1 MKYST
6 IYKPLVAAL
15 VAGIAVSCTPT
26 IDEPTLSGGQASFT
40 KYVAIGNSLTAGYA
54 DGGVY
59 REGQLVSYPNL
70 LAEQFKKVGGG
81 NFIQPLYTEA
91 AVNGTGYLKMTGFNA
106 QGRPVLVPVTN
117 SLGVVGVQQTAGG
130 VTPLY
135 QKFTGANQNLGVP
148 GIRVSDIVT
157 PGYGLKNP
165 LGFNPHYERL
175 LADGSTTPYLDY
187 VKTQLAGATF
197 YTCWLGNNDAL
208 GYATTGGVT
217 PLTPQAAFTANY
229 TQLVNTLKGATGAK
243 GVVVNIPNVTAVPFL
258 NTVTFAAVS
267 PQLALARA
275 GVKDGLRRGLPAAIS
290 GNAQLMGIIEAEV
303 DKVMDSVY
311 IEYVLPDGVTRR
323 PIGARTS
330 DLFILTATDSL
341 GSTKAT
347 SFLPMPAGFP
357 IPAIPITFP
366 QGFSRLNPLK
376 HQMVLD
382 RFEIARANAAVTGYN
397 TTIAQLAAANNIPV
411 LNVNAVFDE
420 IRTKGR
426 NINGV
431 VLSASYI
438 SGGLFSLD
446 GVHPTPRGYAV
457 IANEFINLINR
468 TYGATVPT
476 VDPLSYNGVMIK
488 P

>member
-6 IYKPLVAAL
+6 IYKPVVTAL

-59 REGQLVSYPNL
+59 REGQLNSYPNL
-70 LAEQFKKVGGG
+70 LAQQFKKVGGG
-81 NFIQPLYTEA
+81 DFIQPLYTEA
-91 AVNGTGYLKMTGFNA
+91 GANGTGYLKMTGFNA
-106 QGRPVLVPVTN
+106 QGRPVLASVTTG
-117 SLGVVGVQQTAGG
+117 LGVVGVQQTATGI
-130 VTPLY
+130 TPLY

-148 GIRVSDIVT
+148 GIRVSAI
-157 PGYGLKNP
+157 
-165 LGFNPHYERL
+165 GFNPNYERL
-175 LADGSTTPYLDY
+175 LADGATTAYLDY
-187 VKTQLAGATF
+187 VKAQLAGATF

-217 PLTPQAAFTANY
+217 PLTTQALFTTNY
-229 TQLVNTLKGATGAK
+229 TQLVTALKAVAGAK
-243 GVVVNIPNVTAVPFL
+243 GVVANVPNVTAVPFL

-290 GNAQLMGIIEAEV
+290 GNAQLMGIVEAEV
-303 DKVMDSVY
+303 DKVMDSMY
-311 IEYVLPDGVTRR
+311 IALPDGR
-323 PIGARTS
+323 PIGARSS

-341 GSTKAT
+341 GSTKVT

-366 QGFSRLNPLK
+366 KGFSRLNPLN
-376 HQMVLD
+376 HPLVLD
-382 RFEIARANAAVTGYN
+382 RFEIIRANTAVAGYN
-397 TTIAQLAAANNIPV
+397 ATIAQIAAANNIPV
-411 LNVNAVFDE
+411 LNVNAIFDE
-420 IRTKGR
+420 IRAKGR

-431 VLSASYI
+431 VLSASYV

-457 IANEFINLINR
+457 ITNEFINLINR

>member
-59 REGQLVSYPNL
+59 REGQLNSYPNL
-70 LAEQFKKVGGG
+70 LAQQFKKVGGG
-81 NFIQPLYTEA
+81 DFIQPLYTEA
-91 AVNGTGYLKMTGFNA
+91 AANGTGYLKMTGFDA
-106 QGRPVLVPVTN
+106 QGSPVLVPVTTG
-117 SLGVVGVQQTAGG
+117 LGVVGLQGS
-130 VTPLY
+130 TPLY

-148 GIRVSDIVT
+148 GIRIENILST
-157 PGYGLKNP
+157 EYGDKTKAN
-165 LGFNPHYERL
+165 FNANYERL
-175 LADGSTTPYLDY
+175 LSDGSTTSYLDY

-217 PLTPQAAFTANY
+217 PLTPQGTFTTNY
-229 TQLVNTLKGATGAK
+229 TQLVTVLKSVTGAK
-243 GVVVNIPNVTAVPFL
+243 GVIANVPNVTSVPFL

-275 GVKDGLRRGLPAAIS
+275 GVKAAVQDGLPDAIKN
-290 GNAQLMGIIEAEV
+290 NAQLVGIINAEI

-311 IEYVLPDGVTRR
+311 IALPDGR
-323 PIGARTS
+323 PIGARAT
-330 DLFILTATDSL
+330 DLFTLTSRTAL
-341 GSTKAT
+341 GSVNRT
-347 SFLPMPAGFP
+347 SPSLLPMPTGFP
-357 IPAIPITFP
+357 IPAIPIPFP
-366 QGFSRLNPLK
+366 KGFSRLNPLD
-376 HQMVLD
+376 HPLVLD
-382 RFEIARANAAVTGYN
+382 RFEVTRANAAVTGYN
-397 TTIAQLAAANNIPV
+397 NTIAQLAAANNIPV